1 QQRHLKYHDT
11 AYNLEPNIK
20 ESPGGLRDLQTVI
33 WIARAAGLGR
43 SWRELTH
50 AGLLTVSEART
61 VIRKERFISDL
72 RVRLHYLTG
81 RREDRLVFDQQ
92 NALAAELGFVDIQ
105 GRLASEQLM
114 QRYYRAA
121 KLVRQVNIITLQNL
135 HARLFPVTDT
145 PEPLDD
151 DFQVTD
157 ELLDLRLE

>member
-1 QQRHLKYHDT
+1 
-11 AYNLEPNIK
+11 
-20 ESPGGLRDLQTVI
+20 
-33 WIARAAGLGR
+33 WR
-43 SWRELTH
+43 SCRELTH

-81 RREDRLVFDQQ
+81 RREDRLGVDQQ

-121 KLVRQVNIITLQNL
+121 KLVPQGQINHPQQPPSQILS
-135 HARLFPVTDT
+135 
-145 PEPLDD
+145 
-151 DFQVTD
+151 
-157 ELLDLRLE
+157 